1 MLPNSQN
8 SFTVREMALAVG
20 KTERTVR
27 FYEEKGI
34 IGGEKRGGKRYYD
47 GNSLQR
53 LRFALR
59 AREVGFLLNEIRTL
73 LDLCEGSAKHERL
86 SVVLQEC
93 RKKSEKLIGQK
104 AELERQI
111 RGLSRWIERF
121 EFLRPGETPRS
132 ANLNR
137 RAS

>member
-34 IGGEKRGGKRYYD
+34 IGGEKHGGRRYYD
-47 GNSLQR
+47 ENSLQR
-53 LRFALR
+53 LRFALH
-59 AREVGFLLNEIRTL
+59 AKEAGFLLNEIRTL
-73 LDLCEGSAKHERL
+73 LDLCERSAKHERL

-93 RKKSEKLIGQK
+93 RKKSNELIKQK
-104 AELERQI
+104 AEIERQI

-121 EFLRPGETPRS
+121 EFLKPGEALRS

-137 RAS
+137 